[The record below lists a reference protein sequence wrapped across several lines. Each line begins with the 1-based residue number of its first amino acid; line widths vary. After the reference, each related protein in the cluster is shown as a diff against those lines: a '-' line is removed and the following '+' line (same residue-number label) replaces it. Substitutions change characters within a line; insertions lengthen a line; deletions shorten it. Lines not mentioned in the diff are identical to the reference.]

1 DIVLIN
7 ETRGGVNDRQE
18 IWRSTLDSKG
28 LTLSKT
34 KTEYME
40 CKFSVA
46 SEKANRKVRIDTQ
59 LIPEKGSFK
68 YLGSIIQE
76 NGRTTR
82 MLHITAYVVRGGVL
96 SVQNS
101 YVQQMKVAE
110 MRMFRWMCGHT
121 RKDKIWERRYMEEG
135 GNNCRG
141 RQDA

>member
-1 DIVLIN
+1 MSKNDIVLIN

-59 LIPEKGSFK
+59 LIPKKGSFK
-68 YLGSIIQE
+68 VIIRQ
-76 NGRTTR
+76 T
-82 MLHITAYVVRGGVL
+82 MLYEVECL

-110 MRMFRWMCGHT
+110 MRMFRWMCRQT
-121 RKDKIWERRYMEEG
+121 RKDKI
-135 GNNCRG
+135 GNKDIWSKVGITVVVDKMREA
-141 RQDA
+141 RLK